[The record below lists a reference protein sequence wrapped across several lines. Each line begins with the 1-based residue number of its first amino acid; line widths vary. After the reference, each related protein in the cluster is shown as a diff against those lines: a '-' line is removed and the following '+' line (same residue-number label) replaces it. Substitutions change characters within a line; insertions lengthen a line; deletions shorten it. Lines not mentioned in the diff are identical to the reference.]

1 MIYIRSEEEIEKMR
15 ESNRIVSETLH
26 VLGLEMKP
34 GVQTRK
40 LDRIAEEYIHSQH
53 AKSAFKGYRGY
64 PASICIS
71 IDEEVVHGIPSK
83 RELLAGQIVG
93 IDVGVEKDGY
103 YGDAAFTFAVGEV
116 SETKARLMQV
126 TKESLY
132 KGIEKALPGKHLSDI
147 GNAVQFFVEENGFSV
162 VRDMVG
168 HGIGQKLHEC
178 PEVPNYGEP
187 GRGPVL
193 RPGMCLAI
201 EPMVNAG
208 TFEVYALNDGWTV
221 VTVDHQPSAH
231 YEHTITITENG
242 PIILSVSE

>member
-1 MIYIRSEEEIEKMR
+1 MIYIRSQEEIEKMR
-15 ESNRIVSETLH
+15 ESNRIVAETIL
-26 VLGLEMKP
+26 VLGREIKP
-34 GVQTRK
+34 GIQTRK
-40 LDRIAEEYIHSQH
+40 LDKIADDYIHSCH

-83 RELLAGQIVG
+83 RELLAGQIVSV
-93 IDVGVEKDGY
+93 DVGVEKDGY
-103 YGDAAFTFAVGEV
+103 FGDAAYTFPVGEV
-116 SETKARLMQV
+116 SEVKAHLMQV
-126 TKESLY
+126 TKDSLY

-147 GNAVQFFVEENGFSV
+147 GNAVQSYAEKNGFSV

-168 HGIGQKLHEC
+168 HGIGERLHES
-178 PEVPNYGEP
+178 PEVPNYGEA

-208 TFEVYALNDGWTV
+208 TFEVYALDDDWTV
-221 VTVDHQPSAH
+221 VTADHQPSAH
-231 YEHTITITENG
+231 YEHTIAITENG
-242 PIILSVSE
+242 PVILSVSE